1 MIHAILLAAALAL
14 AIALPFAF
22 ALIARPGH
30 HHLIAGHP
38 LRYRPA
44 Y

>member
-1 MIHAILLAAALAL
+1 MIHAILLAAAFAL
-14 AIALPFAF
+14 AFALPFAV
-22 ALIARPGH
+22 AVVARPGH

-38 LRYRPA
+38 RRYRPT